1 MIKKYFELEKINFK
15 KNNLFL
21 FYGLNNGLK
30 NEIIE
35 KNFVK
40 NYNLKLINYDENSIL
55 NNTKNF
61 LNELTNKSFFDEGKI
76 YKIDRATDKILNFL
90 EKIKDLDLEDSIL
103 IINSGQLEKKS
114 KLRNFFEKN
123 KSYICVPFYPDD
135 NRKLFTLA
143 LNFFKEKNIS
153 ISPESINLL
162 VDRSR
167 EDRENLKLELDK
179 IEMYCLDKKNISLDE
194 VMILSNLSENYQV
207 FELVDNCLAKNT
219 KKTINILNENNYSSE
234 DCILIIRSLLIK
246 AKRLLKLKEINHKIQ
261 NLDDVILSYK
271 PSIFWK
277 EKDIV
282 KKQIQNWNVKDVH
295 KLIYKI
301 NEIEILIKKNFSNS
315 LNILSDFIIFES
327 KSNNSI

>member
-1 MIKKYFELEKINFK
+1 MIKKYFELEKTNFK

-40 NYNLKLINYDENSIL
+40 NNNLKLINYDENSIL

-271 PSIFWK
+271 PTIFWK